1 MPTPGSASRRW
12 VSPRCSPSPWTPRC
26 CSPRC
31 ARAWRRSLSN
41 PVAPTS
47 PTITYRDVTVDPGAA
62 SAVSLL
68 VVDDDPVARAQLS
81 ALLRAA
87 GYEVRLAEHGREAWD
102 TLQVARI
109 PVVICDWYMPE
120 MDGPELCRR
129 IRARRDQPYVYF
141 ILITSRGGR
150 EQYLAGCGREPTTS
164 SPSRW
169 TRTNWVPGSRWP
181 SAFSGC
187 GASCNSS
194 RACCRSVR
202 TASGFVTT
210 RRIGARSKATSS
222 SAPRRSSAMA
232 SVLSA
237 M

>member
-1 MPTPGSASRRW
+1 
-12 VSPRCSPSPWTPRC
+12 
-26 CSPRC
+26 
-31 ARAWRRSLSN
+31 
-41 PVAPTS
+41 
-47 PTITYRDVTVDPGAA
+47 VDPGAA

-109 PVVICDWYMPE
+109 PVIICDWYMPE

-150 EQYLAGCGREPTTS
+150 EQYLAGMR
-164 SPSRW
+164 
-169 TRTNWVPGSRWP
+169 
-181 SAFSGC
+181 A
-187 GASCNSS
+187 GADDFLTKPVD
-194 RACCRSVR
+194 ADQL
-202 TASGFVTT
+202 
-210 RRIGARSKATSS
+210 GARLTVAERILGLRRELQQLEGLLPICAYCKRIRDDQENWSS
-222 SAPRRSSAMA
+222 LEGYIEQRSEAQFSHGICPECYAKHIQPQ
-232 SVLSA
+232 LDGP
-237 M
+237 

>member
-31 ARAWRRSLSN
+31 ARPWRRSRSN
-41 PVAPTS
+41 PVAPIR

-87 GYEVRLAEHGREAWD
+87 GYEVRRAEHGREAWD

-109 PVVICDWYMPE
+109 PGVICDWYMPE

-150 EQYLAGCGREPTTS
+150 EQYLAGMRAGADHFLPKPVGR
-164 SPSRW
+164 
-169 TRTNWVPGSRWP
+169 GQL
-181 SAFSGC
+181 
-187 GASCNSS
+187 
-194 RACCRSVR
+194 
-202 TASGFVTT
+202 
-210 RRIGARSKATSS
+210 GARRTGPGGLPGLRPKTQK
-222 SAPRRSSAMA
+222 PEGLLPTWRN
-232 SVLSA
+232 
-237 M
+237 